1 VFTGRG
7 VAMQRRTFLASTL
20 AASAL
25 AATSPRALTQA
36 GQQAIDENK
45 REFYQLRRYMLSAGP
60 QRKLADDYLR
70 DALVPALN
78 RMEFSPIGVFN
89 VTIGPD
95 MPMMYVLIPS
105 FSVEKLVTV
114 DERLKKDDEY
124 SKAAAAFLNAP
135 AKEPAFKRIESS
147 LMQAFEKMPRLTLPA
162 ASASHSPRVF
172 ELRTYEG
179 PSDLDHAR
187 KIEQMSSGEVDIFT
201 KAGIPQVFYGDT
213 LIGQRLPN
221 LTYMVCF
228 DSLAERDK
236 KWSAFFNSAEWKVL
250 SNDPHFNYES
260 IVSNTTNMMLAPT
273 AYSQI

>member
-1 VFTGRG
+1 
-7 VAMQRRTFLASTL
+7 MERRTFLASAL

-25 AATSPRALTQA
+25 AAAQSSALARANQETGDA
-36 GQQAIDENK
+36 GQ
-45 REFYQLRRYMLSAGP
+45 REFYELRRYLLSAGP
-60 QRKLADDYLR
+60 QRKLTDNYLR
-70 DALVPALN
+70 EALVPALN
-78 RMEFSPIGVFN
+78 RLEFRPIGVFN

-95 MPMMYVLIPS
+95 MPAMYALIPS
-105 FSVEKLVTV
+105 PSAEKLLTAG
-114 DERLKKDDEY
+114 DRLKNDAEY
-124 SKAAAAFLNAP
+124 QKAAAPFLNAP
-135 AKEPAFKRIESS
+135 AREPAFKRIESS
-147 LMQAFEKMPRLTLPA
+147 LMRAFEKMPRLTLPA

-187 KIEQMSSGEVDIFT
+187 KIEQMSSGEVEIFT

-236 KWSAFFNSAEWKVL
+236 KWSDFFSSEGWKIL
-250 SNDPHFNYES
+250 SNDPRFNYES
-260 IVSNTTNMMLAPT
+260 IVSNTTNTMLAPT
-273 AYSQI
+273 TYSQI